1 MSEIYDR
8 GTYISGHAG
17 GANTTSTALTMTSPT
32 YVTGIHAQAYATS
45 AVDGDIEILLY
56 DASGSLEHTMMKL
69 NVDGDQSSRVIS
81 MQPNM
86 TIPTS
91 YSIRGKS
98 ANANIHLHVGVTG
111 IKI

>member
-1 MSEIYDR
+1 MSCAFR
-8 GTYISGHAG
+8 P
-17 GANTTSTALTMTSPT
+17 TS
-32 YVTGIHAQAYATS
+32 YR
-45 AVDGDIEILLY
+45 GDIEILLY
-56 DASGSLEHTMMKL
+56 NASGSLEHTMMKL

-98 ANANIHLHVGVTG
+98 ANTNIHFHVGVTG

>member
-1 MSEIYDR
+1 MSFIYDR
-8 GTYISGHAG
+8 GTYIAGHAG
-17 GANTTSTALTMTSPT
+17 GANTTSTALTLTSPT
-32 YVTGIHAQAYATS
+32 YITGIHAQAYATGD
-45 AVDGDIEILLY
+45 VDGDIEVLLY
-56 DASGSLEHTMMKL
+56 NASGSLEHTMMKI
-69 NVDGDQSSRVIS
+69 NVDGDKSSREIS

-98 ANANIHLHVGVTG
+98 ANANIHFHVGVTG